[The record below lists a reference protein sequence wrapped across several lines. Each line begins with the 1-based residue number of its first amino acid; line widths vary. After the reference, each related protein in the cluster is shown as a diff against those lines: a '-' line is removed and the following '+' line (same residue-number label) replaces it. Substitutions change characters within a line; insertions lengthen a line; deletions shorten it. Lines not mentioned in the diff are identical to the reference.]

1 MSTLPDA
8 THLGSV
14 TLAVADLSRAVNF
27 YSQTLGIP
35 VISQSDHSA
44 SLGVDGKPLV
54 VLNEKEGA
62 KRPPRHSTGLYHAAI
77 LLPTRADLGR
87 LITHL
92 AEIKV
97 PMSGYAD
104 HLVSEAFYLNDPDGN
119 GLELYR
125 DRPRN
130 EWPMDGDLVQMENA
144 PINFDEFFADAEREG
159 KPWTGM
165 PTGTTLG
172 HMHLKIGND
181 KDAQAFYTDVVGF
194 SVMAYYPSAVFVSAG
209 GYHHHLGLNMWES
222 RGAGAPPADSVGL
235 QEWSIVVPDANAL
248 NAAAERLTNAG
259 ALIERGDD
267 FALFADPWGTRA
279 RINVG

>member
-1 MSTLPDA
+1 MSKLPDA
-8 THLGSV
+8 THLGSF
-14 TLAVADLSRAVNF
+14 TLGVADLDRAVSF

-35 VISQSDHSA
+35 VISRTDGQA
-44 SLGVDGKPLV
+44 MLGVDGRPLV
-54 VLNEKEGA
+54 NLNLKVNA
-62 KRPPRHSTGLYHAAI
+62 QRQPRNSTGLYHAAI

-87 LITHL
+87 LIAHL
-92 AEIKV
+92 AETKT

-125 DRPRN
+125 DRPRS
-130 EWPMDGDLVQMENA
+130 EWPMAGDLVQMDNA

-165 PTGTTLG
+165 PSGTTLG

-181 KDAQAFYTDVVGF
+181 KEAQAFYTDVVGF

-222 RGAGAPPADSVGL
+222 RGAGAPPVNSVGL
-235 QEWSIVVPDANAL
+235 EEWSIVVPDADAL
-248 NAAAERLTNAG
+248 NAVADRLTNAG
-259 ALIERGDD
+259 AALEHGDD
-267 FALFADPWGTRA
+267 FVLFADPWGTRA
-279 RINVG
+279 RIVAS